1 MGDFSSWWEG
11 LSLILKIYWGL
22 AIPFTLFFI
31 LQLIMTFVAGDVMDD
46 TPDAEVEADSGVAF
60 QFFTL
65 KNLVAFFTI
74 FSWTGIATIDSGL
87 SIGLSVFVSTLA
99 GLAMMGIM
107 GGMMYFI
114 SKTNVSGTLKMKNA
128 LGQVG
133 EVYLGLQPKR
143 GSIGKVQIK
152 VQGSVRTLDALTDD
166 DDDIPTGKVI
176 TVSDIIND
184 NILLVTAK

>member
-46 TPDAEVEADSGVAF
+46 TPDAEIDADSGVAF
-60 QFFTL
+60 QFLTL
-65 KNLVAFFTI
+65 KNMVAFFTI

-87 SIGLSVFVSTLA
+87 SVGISVFIATLA
-99 GLAMMGIM
+99 GLAMMVIM
-107 GGMMYFI
+107 AGMMYFI
-114 SKTNVSGTLKMKNA
+114 SKTNVSGTLKMNNA
-128 LGQVG
+128 LGKVG
-133 EVYLGLQPKR
+133 EVYLSLQAKR
-143 GSIGKVQIK
+143 GTMGKVQIK

-166 DDDIPTGKVI
+166 DEDIPTGKVI
-176 TVSDIIND
+176 TVSNIIND

>member
-1 MGDFSSWWEG
+1 MSDYSSWWEG

-46 TPDAEVEADSGVAF
+46 TPDAEVDADSGVAF

-65 KNLVAFFTI
+65 KNMVAFFTI
-74 FSWTGIATIDSGL
+74 FSWTGIACIDSGL
-87 SIGLSVFVSTLA
+87 SVGVSILISTLA
-99 GLAMMGIM
+99 GLAMMAIM
-107 GGMMYFI
+107 AALLYFI

-128 LGQVG
+128 IGLIG
-133 EVYLGLQPKR
+133 EVYLTLQAKR

-166 DDDIPTGKVI
+166 EDDIPSGKVI
-176 TVSDIIND
+176 TVSNIIND